1 MVLACF
7 YFYLH
12 DGSCLYSCVVNFSGW
27 YAILIEG
34 NKVRGIAIMDWQSVA
49 VMIIVVFSA
58 CYLGRKMTSKSGCTG
73 GCCGAKPVEKLRSE
87 EYWVGELKLRSG
99 IKR

>member
-1 MVLACF
+1 
-7 YFYLH
+7 
-12 DGSCLYSCVVNFSGW
+12 
-27 YAILIEG
+27 
-34 NKVRGIAIMDWQSVA
+34 MDWQSVA

-58 CYLGRKMTSKSGCTG
+58 CYLGRKMSSKSGCTG
-73 GCCGAKPVEKLRSE
+73 GCCGAKTLEKLRSE

>member
-1 MVLACF
+1 
-7 YFYLH
+7 
-12 DGSCLYSCVVNFSGW
+12 
-27 YAILIEG
+27 
-34 NKVRGIAIMDWQSVA
+34 MDWQSVA

-87 EYWVGELKLRSG
+87 EFWVGELKILSG

>member
-12 DGSCLYSCVVNFSGW
+12 DRPGLYSSVVNFSGW

-34 NKVRGIAIMDWQSVA
+34 NKFRGIAIMDWQSVA